1 MRFRLPLLAAALTLS
16 SIGAPSQAQDEQGF
30 VAWGM
35 GSLSCETLV
44 AALQGEQGGEAAG
57 RLIAWLSG
65 YVSHANRTASGI
77 NDVVPYSNID
87 GFATVVARVC
97 AANTDAQVEAVTA
110 FVIATLEPLAVRDV
124 EEPVVLAQGEAALLI
139 RPSVL
144 QAVQERLIERDL
156 LPDGSAD
163 GVYGEQT
170 AEALVAFQNAEALD
184 ATGLPDAWTVFL
196 LLVDQQ

>member
-1 MRFRLPLLAAALTLS
+1 MLLRLPLLAAAIIIN
-16 SIGAPSQAQDEQGF
+16 IGTPGQAQDEQGF

-35 GSLSCETLV
+35 GSLGCETLV
-44 AALQGEQGGEAAG
+44 GALQGEQGGAAAG
-57 RLIAWLSG
+57 RLITWLSG

-87 GFATVVARVC
+87 GVATVVARVC

-124 EEPVVLAQGEAALLI
+124 EEPVQLARGEAAMLI

-170 AEALVAFQNAEALD
+170 AEALAGFQDAEALD

-196 LLVDQQ
+196 LLVEQQ